1 MRFAEVDQEGHK
13 QGQDSQEYNDAV
25 ISDDLWTG
33 KIVAKLNEL
42 GLSDKILIYVT
53 ADHGLMRE

>member
-1 MRFAEVDQEGHK
+1 VRFAEVDQEGHK